1 MSPRNK
7 LMLFVIEMDQL
18 IGHNHTFLS
27 DHAYEHENQT
37 HRLLIM
43 LNWSQGLTRTTPL
56 WMIPPNTGSANKFW
70 RPNNTSTVFW
80 MQIWLQLS
88 KPWHFS
94 ICRKKKKSPLA
105 VQWISK
111 NLTRTWPRNIL
122 PQNLHCYYFHDKT
135 ENANFVLTLMT
146 I

>member
-37 HRLLIM
+37 HRLLTM

-94 ICRKKKKSPLA
+94 ICRKKKKFPFGSTVNLKKPD
-105 VQWISK
+105 K
-111 NLTRTWPRNIL
+111 NMAKKYFTTKFALLLFSW
-122 PQNLHCYYFHDKT
+122 QNRKC
-135 ENANFVLTLMT
+135 
-146 I
+146 